1 MKELLPANTIISHYR
16 IISRLGA
23 GGMGEVYLAEDTQL
37 GRRVALKILPSD
49 FTNDEERLLRFEQ
62 EAHAASALNHPNII
76 TIHEVGWETGTR
88 YIATEF
94 IEGETLRQR
103 LQRGS
108 LSVREALDVAVQ
120 VANALTAAHQ
130 VGIIHRDIKPENVML
145 RPDGYAK
152 VLDFGIVKLTEKFA
166 KHQTGSSDALDSAK
180 LNQVNTEANIVMGS
194 PSYMSPE
201 QARGFAVDGRTDIFS
216 LGVVLYEMI
225 AGRRPFVGESISDV
239 IVSILDRQPQ
249 PLSEVSS
256 EVSPR
261 LESIVNKALAK
272 DRDARYQTI
281 NDLLKDLK
289 RQKQRVDFESGMDES
304 VAPEYGVET
313 TAAITIEDGRS
324 TVKAYSVRDDKIE
337 TGRATSSAEY
347 IITEIKRHKRGAL
360 ITFVTFVAAFALLV
374 FYITRSEQKAPIDS
388 IAVLPFANE
397 SADPNTEYLSD
408 GITESLI
415 NNLSQSRSLK
425 VMSRNSVF
433 RYKGQQ
439 PDPKLVGRELGVRAV
454 MTGRVSQRG
463 DTLSVSVY
471 LVDARDNSQVWG
483 EQYNRRISDLLAV
496 QEEIAKQ
503 VSDRLQLRLTGEDK
517 ERVSKHFTDDPEAYQ
532 LYLRGRFY
540 WSKRTKEGLH
550 KGIEYF
556 KQAIEKDPGYAQ
568 AYAGMADCYAILVEL
583 EGSSPKEIYPLVA
596 AAAQK
601 AIELDD
607 TLAEAH
613 TSLAAAYEYEWDWP
627 KAEEQY
633 RRAIEMNPNYATAH
647 HWYAAYLISR
657 LRSDEAI
664 REIKQAQELDPLS
677 LIINTSLGRVLYGAR
692 QYDRAV
698 EQLKKTI
705 DMDSNFAEAHFQIA
719 MVYEQK
725 RMYAEALAEY
735 QKAIELYQDPTMT
748 AWPAR
753 IYALTGRRTDAERVL
768 AQLKEL
774 SKQKYVSPY
783 PLATVYV
790 ALGEKDK
797 AFEYLEKVYDERS
810 YYVVFLNI
818 DSALDG
824 LRTDARFQDLLRRIR
839 IGP

>member
-1 MKELLPANTIISHYR
+1 
-16 IISRLGA
+16 
-23 GGMGEVYLAEDTQL
+23 MGEVYLAEDTQL

-76 TIHEVGWETGTR
+76 TIHEVGWGTGTR

-120 VANALTAAHQ
+120 VANALAAAHQ

-152 VLDFGIVKLTEKFA
+152 VLDFGIVKLTEKFVE
-166 KHQTGSSDALDSAK
+166 HQTGNSDALDSAK

-225 AGRRPFVGESISDV
+225 AGRRPFEGESISDV

-249 PLSEVSS
+249 PLGEVSS

-261 LESIVNKALAK
+261 LENIVKKALAK
-272 DRDARYQTI
+272 DKDARYQTI

-289 RQKQRVDFESGMDES
+289 RQKQRVDFESGLDES
-304 VAPEYGVET
+304 IAPDYILET
-313 TAAITIEDGRS
+313 TAAITNDDGRA
-324 TVKAYSVRDDKIE
+324 TVKAYSVRDDQVE

-360 ITFVTFVAAFALLV
+360 LTFVALVAAAALLL
-374 FYITRSEQKAPIDS
+374 FYFTRSGQKAPIDS

-415 NNLSQSRSLK
+415 NNLSQSRNLK

-454 MTGRVSQRG
+454 MTGRIIQRG
-463 DTLSVSVY
+463 DTLLVSVD

-483 EQYNRRISDLLAV
+483 EQYKSRVSDLLAV
-496 QEEIAKQ
+496 QEEIAKE
-503 VSDRLQLRLTGEDK
+503 VSERLQLRLTGEDEK
-517 ERVSKHFTDDPEAYQ
+517 RVSKRFTEDAEAYQ

-540 WSKRTKEGLH
+540 WSKRTEEGLN

-583 EGSSPKEIYPLVA
+583 EGSSPKEIYPNVK

-607 TLAEAH
+607 SLAEAH

-664 REIKQAQELDPLS
+664 REMKQAQELDPLS

-692 QYDRAV
+692 QYDRAI

-735 QKAIELYQDPTMT
+735 QKAIELYQDPTMI
-748 AWPAR
+748 AWSGR

-768 AQLKEL
+768 AQLNEL
-774 SKQKYVSPY
+774 SKQKYISPY
-783 PLATVYV
+783 PLATVYA

-797 AFEYLEKVYDERS
+797 VFEYLEKVYDERS

-818 DSALDG
+818 DSIFDG
-824 LRTDARFQDLLRRIR
+824 LRSDARFQDLLRRIR
-839 IGP
+839 IAP